1 MINKND
7 LISIIVKPTNACN
20 LRCKHCYH
28 AGTGYDNEQ
37 MSDKMLE
44 KLISSSVPH
53 FSGIHYIW
61 HGGEPLSMPLTFYKR
76 ALELEQKYKH
86 NPNQNIKNSMQSN
99 GTYVTEDVAKFIADN
114 NILIG
119 FSFEG
124 PYNDFLRSHT
134 NMTLKGY
141 ENLKKYNIIPGTI
154 AVVGKHNINNLIDV
168 YEYFRN
174 KNQPLKLNT
183 IFASGSAK
191 ENEDILLTD
200 PEYYAEKICELFD
213 LWLFDT
219 TTGISIS
226 PFYSYAQSVISG
238 KPKYCT
244 HSSCLKYWLSVHSNG
259 DIYPCG
265 RYYPEEYRLG
275 NIMDFNDLHDVFE
288 TKIYKNII
296 NKSAIRK
303 QKCRE
308 QCNVYHLCN
317 GGCLNESILAGGIE
331 NIPEFSCTAFS
342 IIISHIKTRM
352 QEAISRGIEFENI
365 YNKYIRNIIKKRLE
379 MNKNVK

>member
-37 MSDKMLE
+37 MSDKILE

-191 ENEDILLTD
+191 ENEDILSTFLLDVDVKRSLRSNSSIESSNEFTALENGITKLD
-200 PEYYAEKICELFD
+200 EWEKYFEEE
-213 LWLFDT
+213 
-219 TTGISIS
+219 
-226 PFYSYAQSVISG
+226 SG
-238 KPKYCT
+238 KIEEKYT
-244 HSSCLKYWLSVHSNG
+244 K
-259 DIYPCG
+259 
-265 RYYPEEYRLG
+265 RLN
-275 NIMDFNDLHDVFE
+275 NIEISLGE
-288 TKIYKNII
+288 KSNII
-296 NKSAIRK
+296 VCEEIPSVKKVNTFYFKVTEKQSAS
-303 QKCRE
+303 
-308 QCNVYHLCN
+308 
-317 GGCLNESILAGGIE
+317 GGNQNIKVSPNMGIK
-331 NIPEFSCTAFS
+331 
-342 IIISHIKTRM
+342 II
-352 QEAISRGIEFENI
+352 
-365 YNKYIRNIIKKRLE
+365 
-379 MNKNVK
+379 

>member
-141 ENLKKYNIIPGTI
+141 ENLKKF
-154 AVVGKHNINNLIDV
+154 VGLQ
-168 YEYFRN
+168 YFRTDQTEDMHGMFFDCR
-174 KNQPLKLNT
+174 KLKSLNL
-183 IFASGSAK
+183 K
-191 ENEDILLTD
+191 KMKTD
-200 PEYYAEKICELFD
+200 KVTDMP
-213 LWLFDT
+213 T
-219 TTGISIS
+219 
-226 PFYSYAQSVISG
+226 
-238 KPKYCT
+238 
-244 HSSCLKYWLSVHSNG
+244 
-259 DIYPCG
+259 
-265 RYYPEEYRLG
+265 
-275 NIMDFNDLHDVFE
+275 
-288 TKIYKNII
+288 
-296 NKSAIRK
+296 
-303 QKCRE
+303 
-308 QCNVYHLCN
+308 
-317 GGCLNESILAGGIE
+317 
-331 NIPEFSCTAFS
+331 
-342 IIISHIKTRM
+342 
-352 QEAISRGIEFENI
+352 
-365 YNKYIRNIIKKRLE
+365 
-379 MNKNVK
+379 

>member
-1 MINKND
+1 
-7 LISIIVKPTNACN
+7 
-20 LRCKHCYH
+20 
-28 AGTGYDNEQ
+28 
-37 MSDKMLE
+37 
-44 KLISSSVPH
+44 
-53 FSGIHYIW
+53 
-61 HGGEPLSMPLTFYKR
+61 
-76 ALELEQKYKH
+76 
-86 NPNQNIKNSMQSN
+86 
-99 GTYVTEDVAKFIADN
+99 
-114 NILIG
+114 
-119 FSFEG
+119 
-124 PYNDFLRSHT
+124 
-134 NMTLKGY
+134 MTLKGY

-244 HSSCLKYWLSVHSNG
+244 HSSCLKHWLSVHSNG

>member
-141 ENLKKYNIIPGTI
+141 ENLKKI
-154 AVVGKHNINNLIDV
+154 
-168 YEYFRN
+168 
-174 KNQPLKLNT
+174 
-183 IFASGSAK
+183 
-191 ENEDILLTD
+191 
-200 PEYYAEKICELFD
+200 
-213 LWLFDT
+213 
-219 TTGISIS
+219 
-226 PFYSYAQSVISG
+226 
-238 KPKYCT
+238 
-244 HSSCLKYWLSVHSNG
+244 
-259 DIYPCG
+259 
-265 RYYPEEYRLG
+265 
-275 NIMDFNDLHDVFE
+275 
-288 TKIYKNII
+288 
-296 NKSAIRK
+296 
-303 QKCRE
+303 
-308 QCNVYHLCN
+308 
-317 GGCLNESILAGGIE
+317 
-331 NIPEFSCTAFS
+331 
-342 IIISHIKTRM
+342 
-352 QEAISRGIEFENI
+352 
-365 YNKYIRNIIKKRLE
+365 
-379 MNKNVK
+379 

>member
-44 KLISSSVPH
+44 KVISSSVPH

-61 HGGEPLSMPLTFYKR
+61 HGSEPLSMPLTFYKR

-86 NPNQNIKNSMQSN
+86 NPNQNINNSMQSN

-141 ENLKKYNIIPGTI
+141 ENLKKYNPDILIVTGHDAMLKKGTNYNNIYNYRNSRHFINTVKEARRWGSSSDKLVIFAGACQSFYEAIIASGADFASSPGRI
-154 AVVGKHNINNLIDV
+154 LIDFV
-168 YEYFRN
+168 D
-174 KNQPLKLNT
+174 PL
-183 IFASGSAK
+183 IV
-191 ENEDILLTD
+191 
-200 PEYYAEKICELFD
+200 AEKIAIADECRFV
-213 LWLFDT
+213 T
-219 TTGISIS
+219 
-226 PFYSYAQSVISG
+226 
-238 KPKYCT
+238 
-244 HSSCLKYWLSVHSNG
+244 SN
-259 DIYPCG
+259 
-265 RYYPEEYRLG
+265 E
-275 NIMDFNDLHDVFE
+275 
-288 TKIYKNII
+288 
-296 NKSAIRK
+296 
-303 QKCRE
+303 
-308 QCNVYHLCN
+308 
-317 GGCLNESILAGGIE
+317 
-331 NIPEFSCTAFS
+331 
-342 IIISHIKTRM
+342 
-352 QEAISRGIEFENI
+352 ISREIKEGV
-365 YNKYIRNIIKKRLE
+365 KGVSGVGARGKKKIIG
-379 MNKNVK
+379 

>member
-1 MINKND
+1 MIFTCKTTNLNKA
-7 LISIIVKPTNACN
+7 IQTVQRA
-20 LRCKHCYH
+20 
-28 AGTGYDNEQ
+28 
-37 MSDKMLE
+37 
-44 KLISSSVPH
+44 ISSKPSTPI
-53 FSGIHYIW
+53 FSGIH
-61 HGGEPLSMPLTFYKR
+61 L
-76 ALELEQKYKH
+76 
-86 NPNQNIKNSMQSN
+86 
-99 GTYVTEDVAKFIADN
+99 IADN

-244 HSSCLKYWLSVHSNG
+244 HSSCLKPVSY
-259 DIYPCG
+259 
-265 RYYPEEYRLG
+265 
-275 NIMDFNDLHDVFE
+275 
-288 TKIYKNII
+288 T
-296 NKSAIRK
+296 
-303 QKCRE
+303 
-308 QCNVYHLCN
+308 HLT
-317 GGCLNESILAGGIE
+317 L
-331 NIPEFSCTAFS
+331 PT
-342 IIISHIKTRM
+342 T
-352 QEAISRGIEFENI
+352 
-365 YNKYIRNIIKKRLE
+365 
-379 MNKNVK
+379 